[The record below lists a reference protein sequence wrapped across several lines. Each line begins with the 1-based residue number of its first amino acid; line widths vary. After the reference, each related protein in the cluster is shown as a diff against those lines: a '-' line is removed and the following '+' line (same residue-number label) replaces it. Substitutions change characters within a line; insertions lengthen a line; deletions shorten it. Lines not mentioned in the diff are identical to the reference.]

1 MRFLGLFVLLLPAT
15 ICAQDAAAQRPITP
29 EEALKRVDQKVT
41 VAMEIKST
49 GGNTARYLNSETDFR
64 DNKNFAVCIPN
75 AALAGF
81 KQAGIADPGEFFKGK
96 TIIVT
101 GTVAVAQ
108 VHPQIRIENASQI
121 KVVGAGAPGAVKR
134 PAAAK

>member
-1 MRFLGLFVLLLPAT
+1 MRFLALLVLLVPVT
-15 ICAQDAAAQRPITP
+15 ICAQEAGASRPITP

-41 VAMEIKST
+41 VAMEIRST
-49 GGNTARYLNSETDFR
+49 GGNTARYLNSEADFR
-64 DNKNFAVCIPN
+64 DNKNFAVFIPN
-75 AALAGF
+75 AALGGF

-101 GTVAVAQ
+101 GTVVMAQ
-108 VHPQIRIENASQI
+108 GHPQIRVENSNQI

-134 PAAAK
+134 PASK